1 MEVHVVD
8 ELLLGVGSGGI
19 ERIVV
24 ARIRAGADLLNAIE
38 EVVRT
43 EGIDKGILLG
53 AVGGLRKAV
62 FRGLRRL
69 PVEFPVTD
77 EDRLYLEIE
86 QPLELLSLS
95 GHVSSREDGQPSI
108 HAHFS
113 ASTVKDD
120 GITTLGGHLTTGT
133 ITALKVAVVI
143 AVLEGIAMRSVYG
156 SESRSEELVVS

>member
-1 MEVHVVD
+1 MVD
-8 ELLLGVGSGGI
+8 ELLLGVGSGSI

-24 ARIRAGADLLNAIE
+24 ARIRAGADLLDAME
-38 EVVRT
+38 EVIRR
-43 EGIDKGILLG
+43 EGIDKGIFLS

-95 GHVSSREDGQPSI
+95 GHFSPREDGQPNI

-113 ASTVKDD
+113 AATVKDD
-120 GITTLGGHLTTGT
+120 TIITLGGHLTTGT

>member
-1 MEVHVVD
+1 VD

-24 ARIRAGADLLNAIE
+24 ARIRAGADLLESIE
-38 EVVRT
+38 EVIRR
-43 EGIDKGILLG
+43 EGINKGIFLS

-95 GHVSSREDGQPSI
+95 GHVSPREDGQPNI

-113 ASTVKDD
+113 AATVNEDS
-120 GITTLGGHLTTGT
+120 IVTLGGHLTRGT